1 MVSYLLESTFYDFLI
16 STLESFGGIFDGGI
30 VATISIIL
38 LVALIIV
45 SVLRAALSYENK
57 LLKGVKRMNAFFANN
72 PYVNADNLVELNTK
86 MKQMP
91 KTLRFCWQEYMLNR
105 DKIPSEYINRE
116 SCLDKAD
123 KASGYGN
130 AIQTCKTFSMM
141 LAAFACLLSAV
152 YYANTATGEVAF
164 LEYILVLPALILAI
178 GFLVVAIMQF
188 RFSGVNSSLYVE
200 FNDFVRYLNK
210 ACSTMPPFVDY
221 EVLFTPKE
229 IKEEIPVLQ
238 DYLEKKAFQEQ
249 KEAEEKAQNQDI
261 FDKFDFNDLGVENA
275 ILLDRAMLECEKYFN
290 SKRILTERL
299 NAKEQEQYNFAKN
312 FDEVT
317 KDFERKAQAHRESM
331 AQLNEQ
337 LNNTTIKIEA
347 NSIKKRYND
356 AQQKLQQ
363 LEKDY
368 DLAQTRFKKQQDEFD
383 AEIKNLTDEINSKKG
398 AIEEAMK
405 MEGKSYANKVY
416 GIINSM
422 IAAQNEPFFRQ
433 VEEEKQNLQA
443 QVNNLSQTL
452 ATQANEIETRNVQ
465 IAELEKDLRLRL
477 AQIEAIGNIKDYF
490 ASREFRERVAN
501 AKKVQPMDELPEAFT
516 NSVDEEMKQKLAE
529 TEKALQEANARQAEM
544 EAKLQAQEASFVS
557 KIKDY
562 EAKISADAENRKAE
576 QAKANESLKK
586 LQMAIEAEHAKVEQ
600 VKAEQQKVQKAEKTE
615 PVKVL
620 EQPKVEKAPEP
631 KPIPKP
637 APKPEVIEDDDQD
650 DDIDVKKR
658 GAFNLFKKK

>member
-1 MVSYLLESTFYDFLI
+1 MVRYLLESTFYDFLI
-16 STLESFGGIFDGGI
+16 TTLHSFSGVFDGGV
-30 VATISIIL
+30 VAAIASIL
-38 LVALIIV
+38 LVVLIIV
-45 SVLRAALSYENK
+45 SVLRAGLSYENK
-57 LLKGVKRMNAFFANN
+57 LLKGVRKMNAFFSTN
-72 PYVNADNLVELNTK
+72 PYVNPDNLVELNTK
-86 MKQMP
+86 MKAMP
-91 KTLRFCWQEYMLNR
+91 KTMRFCWQEYMLNR
-105 DKIPSEYINRE
+105 DKMPSEYINRQ

-123 KASGYGN
+123 KSSGFGN
-130 AIQTCKTFSMM
+130 AIQTCKTFTLM
-141 LAAFACLLSAV
+141 LAAFACLMAVV
-152 YYANTATGEVAF
+152 YYTGTALSTEELIEFALF
-164 LEYILVLPALILAI
+164 LPALILGV
-178 GFLVVAIMQF
+178 GFLVVAIMQLKYA
-188 RFSGVNSSLYVE
+188 SVTANLYAE

-249 KEAEEKAQNQDI
+249 KEAEEKAQAQDI

-356 AQQKLQQ
+356 TQQKLQQ

-383 AEIKNLTDEINSKKG
+383 AEIKVLSDEISSKKS

-490 ASREFRERVAN
+490 ASKEFRDRVVS
-501 AKKVQPMDELPEAFT
+501 AKKVQPMEELPEAFT
-516 NSVDEEMKQKLAE
+516 GDAELKQKLVE
-529 TEKALQEANARQAEM
+529 LEQALKESNAKQAEM
-544 EAKLQAQEASFVS
+544 QAQMQAQEASYVS

-562 EAKISADAENRKAE
+562 EAKISADAEKRKEE
-576 QAKANESLKK
+576 QAKANESLQK
-586 LQMAIEAEHAKVEQ
+586 LQKAIEAEHAKVEQ
-600 VKAEQQKVQKAEKTE
+600 VKAEQKVQKPEPPKVKEEPRVEKTPE
-615 PVKVL
+615 VPVN
-620 EQPKVEKAPEP
+620 EEP
-631 KPIPKP
+631 KPEKVEE
-637 APKPEVIEDDDQD
+637 KTKKVEDLDL
-650 DDIDVKKR
+650 KAR
-658 GAFNLFKKK
+658 GVFNLFKKK

>member
-1 MVSYLLESTFYDFLI
+1 MIRYLLESSFYDFII
-16 STLESFGGIFDGGI
+16 STLDSFGGLFDGGV
-30 VATISIIL
+30 VATIAIVL
-38 LVALIIV
+38 LLALIIV
-45 SVLRAALSYENK
+45 SFIRAALSYENK
-57 LLKGVKRMNAFFANN
+57 LLKGVKKMNAFFSTN
-72 PYVNADNLVELNTK
+72 PYVNPDNLVELNTK
-86 MKQMP
+86 MKAMP

-105 DKIPSEYINRE
+105 DKVPSEYINRE

-123 KASGYGN
+123 KSSGFGN
-130 AIQTCKTFSMM
+130 AIQTCKTFTMM
-141 LAAFACLLSAV
+141 LAAFSCLLAVV
-152 YYANTATGEVAF
+152 YYTGNASDVTSF
-164 LEYILVLPALILAI
+164 IEYALVLPALVLGL
-178 GFLVVAIMQF
+178 GFLVVAIMQV
-188 RFSGVNSSLYVE
+188 RYASVTASLHAE

-238 DYLEKKAFQEQ
+238 DYLEKKAFEEQ

-356 AQQKLQQ
+356 TQQKLQQ

-383 AEIKNLTDEINSKKG
+383 AEIKTLSDEINSKKS

-490 ASREFRERVAN
+490 ASREFRDRVVS
-501 AKKVQPMDELPEAFT
+501 AKKVQPMEELPEAFT
-516 NSVDEEMKQKLAE
+516 GDGELKQKLIE
-529 TEKALQEANARQAEM
+529 MEKALKDANAKQAEM
-544 EAKLQAQEASFVS
+544 QAQMQAQEASFVS
-557 KIKDY
+557 KIKAY
-562 EAKISADAENRKAE
+562 EEKISADAEKRKAE
-576 QAKANESLKK
+576 QEKANESLQR
-586 LQMAIEAEHAKVEQ
+586 LQKAIEVEHAKVEQ
-600 VKAEQQKVQKAEKTE
+600 VKAEPKPQKQ
-615 PVKVL
+615 
-620 EQPKVEKAPEP
+620 EQPKVEEAPKQEKA
-631 KPIPKP
+631 P
-637 APKPEVIEDDDQD
+637 APKPEPKAEVEEKQERNKVDDLDL
-650 DDIDVKKR
+650 KKR
-658 GAFNLFKKK
+658 GVFNLFKKK

>member
-1 MVSYLLESTFYDFLI
+1 MVRYLLESTFYDFLI
-16 STLESFGGIFDGGI
+16 STLDSFGGVFDGGV
-30 VATISIIL
+30 VATISVVL
-38 LVALIIV
+38 LIALITI

-57 LLKGVKRMNAFFANN
+57 LLKGVKKMNSFFATN

-86 MKQMP
+86 MKAMP

-105 DKIPSEYINRE
+105 DKMPSEYINRE

-123 KASGYGN
+123 KSSGYGN

-141 LAAFACLLSAV
+141 LAAFACLLAVV
-152 YYANTATGEVAF
+152 YYTGNTASEMDF
-164 LEYILVLPALILAI
+164 LEYIIVLPMLILGI

-188 RFSGVNSSLYVE
+188 RYSAVTANLYTE

-238 DYLEKKAFQEQ
+238 DYLEKKAFEEQ
-249 KEAEEKAQNQDI
+249 REAEEKAQNQDI
-261 FDKFDFNDLGVENA
+261 FDKFDFNELGVENA

-356 AQQKLQQ
+356 TQQKLQQ

-383 AEIKNLTDEINSKKG
+383 VEIKALTDEINSKKG

-452 ATQANEIETRNVQ
+452 ATQASEIETRNVQ

-477 AQIEAIGNIKDYF
+477 AQIEAIGNVKDYF
-490 ASREFRERVAN
+490 ASREFRDRVRDS
-501 AKKVQPMDELPEAFT
+501 KKVQPMDELPEAFT
-516 NSVDEEMKQKLAE
+516 GDEELKQKLIE
-529 TEKALQEANARQAEM
+529 TENALREANAKHAEI
-544 EAKLQAQEASFVS
+544 EAKMQAQEASFVS

-562 EAKISADAENRKAE
+562 EAKISADAETRKAE
-576 QAKANESLKK
+576 QEKANESLQR
-586 LQMAIEAEHAKVEQ
+586 LQKAIEVEHAKVEQ
-600 VKAEQQKVQKAEKTE
+600 VKAEQKQIKEQKVE
-615 PVKVL
+615 
-620 EQPKVEKAPEP
+620 
-631 KPIPKP
+631 
-637 APKPEVIEDDDQD
+637 KPEVIKVEKPKKVEKTPDPKPEPQAKPEVKSEAAEAL
-650 DDIDVKKR
+650 DVKRR
-658 GAFNLFKKK
+658 GVFNLFKKK